1 MRETAVGATP
11 PFKVLKQRL
20 AVAAVRGVP
29 KVNSTYDEILEI
41 ISLLLRGV
49 EVDEKWYLTQYPHLA
64 TALEEGLIKSARN
77 HFVHSGYF
85 EGRLP
90 GEPEF
95 DEAWYLEQYPDVA
108 EGIARGEIQSARQHF
123 LEYGYEE
130 GRLGCSGEAL

>member
-1 MRETAVGATP
+1 MGATP

-20 AVAAVRGVP
+20 SLAAVRGVP
-29 KVNSTYDEILEI
+29 KINNSYEEILEI
-41 ISLLLRGV
+41 LSLLLRGV

-64 TALEEGLIKSARN
+64 GALEDGLIKSARN
-77 HFVHSGYF
+77 HFIHSGYF

-95 DEAWYLEQYPDVA
+95 DEAWYLAQYPDVA
-108 EGIARGEIQSARQHF
+108 EGITRGEIQSARQHF

-130 GRLGCSGEAL
+130 GRAGCPAEIL